1 MSANWANEIGKNL
14 IKQVDVTIGDNHT
27 IIYNQGDGKSVQFD
41 YYKDKCVNVENRDE
55 KLEKDMKDM
64 WEELKIKK

>member
-1 MSANWANEIGKNL
+1 MSLNWANEIGKNL

-27 IIYNQGDGKSVQFD
+27 IIYNQGDGRSVQFD
-41 YYKDKCVNVENRDE
+41 YYKDKCVNIEHKDE

>member
-14 IKQVDVTIGDNHT
+14 IKQVDVTIGDNNT

-41 YYKDKCVNVENRDE
+41 YYKGKCVNVKSRDE